1 MNCFLLLAQGNEAHR
16 WFETFAKPEVLMML
30 IPLAAVV
37 GSFAFGI
44 TTAILRHRERIAK
57 IQNGIDPD
65 AKPPK
70 G

>member
-1 MNCFLLLAQGNEAHR
+1 
-16 WFETFAKPEVLMML
+16 MML

-37 GSFAFGI
+37 GSFAYGI

-65 AKPPK
+65 AKLPK